1 MNSAEAN
8 AGSASRIWNLPN
20 ILTMLRIVLVPF
32 FVWFLI
38 LDAPGL
44 QAQNGV
50 WRWAAAFVFAVAI
63 YTDKLDGDIAR
74 SRGLVTDFGKIAD
87 PIADKLLIGSAL
99 VMLSLLQELPWWVTI
114 LILVRE
120 WGITALRFFVIRY
133 GVMPGLSRREAEDRG
148 PDGGDLPLRPSAGVH
163 RSVARRRGVRRHDG
177 RAGDHAVDRRRVRYR
192 GPQAA
197 GRRDQGGERTGKG
210 EQAMNDPNPQL
221 HASPH
226 PTLHPNLHR
235 LAEQAVT
242 GAIGRGLT
250 VATAESLTAGMV
262 AAVLADTPGASGML
276 QGGVVSYANSVK
288 ADVLGV
294 PGELLDAVGSVD
306 GQVAAAMADG
316 ARRICGADIG
326 VSTTGVAG
334 PEPHDG
340 KAVGTVFI
348 GVATAEG
355 STSYP
360 YSFEGSRAE
369 IRALA
374 CGAALERL
382 LEALSSEGYPA

>member
-8 AGSASRIWNLPN
+8 AGSSSRIWNLPN

-133 GVMPGLSRREAEDRG
+133 GVIPASR
-148 PDGGDLPLRPSAGVH
+148 GGKLKTVVQTVAIFLYILPLSSIAPWLGV
-163 RSVARRRGVRRHDG
+163 VAFLVMMAALAITLWTGGEYVIEALKLR
-177 RAGDHAVDRRRVRYR
+177 
-192 GPQAA
+192 AA
-197 GRRDQGGERTGKG
+197 G
-210 EQAMNDPNPQL
+210 
-221 HASPH
+221 
-226 PTLHPNLHR
+226 
-235 LAEQAVT
+235 
-242 GAIGRGLT
+242 I
-250 VATAESLTAGMV
+250 
-262 AAVLADTPGASGML
+262 
-276 QGGVVSYANSVK
+276 
-288 ADVLGV
+288 
-294 PGELLDAVGSVD
+294 
-306 GQVAAAMADG
+306 
-316 ARRICGADIG
+316 
-326 VSTTGVAG
+326 
-334 PEPHDG
+334 
-340 KAVGTVFI
+340 
-348 GVATAEG
+348 
-355 STSYP
+355 
-360 YSFEGSRAE
+360 RAE
-369 IRALA
+369 K
-374 CGAALERL
+374 ERL
-382 LEALSSEGYPA
+382 RENKP